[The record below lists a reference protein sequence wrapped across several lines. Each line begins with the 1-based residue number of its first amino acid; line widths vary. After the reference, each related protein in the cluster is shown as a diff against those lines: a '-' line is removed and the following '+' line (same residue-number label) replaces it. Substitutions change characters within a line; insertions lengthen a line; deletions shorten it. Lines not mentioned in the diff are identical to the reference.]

1 MLDGRSGRKTSPF
14 IDIGR
19 FRAYRNRA
27 SRPRGGVVTQR
38 TANPRTPVQ
47 FRAWPPA
54 LKNQKLTDVLDRARR
69 ARRTSRAL
77 EICSSPKSGLPFQRW
92 LASGQIPKSQRVI
105 ALAYLLTA
113 A

>member
-1 MLDGRSGRKTSPF
+1 MPSHAATLKTIMACKRLPPYVRRPVRSENIAV

-54 LKNQKLTDVLDRARR
+54 LT
-69 ARRTSRAL
+69 
-77 EICSSPKSGLPFQRW
+77 
-92 LASGQIPKSQRVI
+92 
-105 ALAYLLTA
+105 
-113 A
+113 